1 MIPDKAK
8 AGDRVSAA
16 FLNFCRDAAA
26 STNPANRGVHD
37 PGLGEQQK
45 TVQPSDKCNFYPLAE
60 ADIQPN
66 SVFKLA
72 DHTEYPYVKIVK
84 ASDGDKSG
92 LYTNRNFSCQAD
104 STAFIY
110 PINKYDLYELLVDG
124 TNPPAV
130 GDFAEPK
137 DNDWTL
143 EKGGSSFLC
152 LAAAGAE
159 GIGLFL
165 GLPSGGGA
173 LRVGFVVNNDL
184 QVQSAGEV
192 EQYEYNDL
200 ATGDVI
206 NVFNPHDVVFYKEN
220 TISGEEH
227 PPDRVL
233 ILEVDKWDLPLV
245 FPFML
250 SACEDLVPIF
260 PPSDV

>member
-1 MIPDKAK
+1 MIPDKAR
-8 AGDRVSAA
+8 AGEYVSAA
-16 FLNFCRDAAA
+16 FLNYCRESAINTD
-26 STNPANRGVHD
+26 SIRKGFED
-37 PGLGEQQK
+37 LGSH
-45 TVQPSDKCNFYPLAE
+45 PSIIGAMWKCNFHVFAE
-60 ADIQPN
+60 ESIPIF

-72 DHTEYPYVKIVK
+72 VHTESPYLKAVKS
-84 ASDGDKSG
+84 SDGEKSG
-92 LYTNRNFSCQAD
+92 LYTNGMYTYGIGFE
-104 STAFIY
+104 FKLY
-110 PINKYDLYELLVDG
+110 PITAYNLYTLAVDEID
-124 TNPPAV
+124 PPAA
-130 GDFAEPK
+130 GDYAQVK
-137 DNDWTL
+137 DATFVL
-143 EKGGSSFLC
+143 EKGGVNFLC
-152 LAAAGAE
+152 LQVDTE
-159 GIGLFL
+159 SSRGLFL
-165 GLPSGGGA
+165 SLPSGGGA

-250 SACEDLVPIF
+250 SACDDLVPIF